1 MKARFLLLPF
11 LAFTFLF
18 LACNDDD
25 DDIPLSNLKVSVS
38 LPTVMGEEVSPEG
51 LAVNLTNTSTG
62 IQIDGSINAN
72 GVLDTIVEQGV
83 YNINVSGKKTYTSTA
98 SGEQT
103 YEQTVSLSG
112 VLQNVSIAKI
122 EESVDVELFISVEN
136 KGWVFKELYFK
147 GSKTPEGK
155 GYYKDKYFEIYNNS
169 DKVLYADGISL
180 CESDHKTTSE
190 LNIWAD
196 IIDKAFVTCVIYTI
210 PGSGTD
216 YPVQPGKSVVLA
228 DVAINHTEVNSNSFD
243 LSNADFEWY
252 DNHKLDVDVPEV
264 PNLIRNFSYSKT
276 IWTPSSQG
284 NCSYVIFRPQG
295 TMEEF
300 LAENAIEKLNKN
312 GSTVIRYKI
321 PNSIILDAVEV
332 STPSGF
338 LSKALSSALD
348 ISYTN
353 CGDGEVSS
361 YGKCIRRK
369 VQSKTDGRVIY
380 TDTNNSAVDFE
391 SLVTPKPGV
400 IE

>member
-112 VLQNVSIAKI
+112 VLQNVSIAQT
-122 EESVDVELFISVEN
+122 EESVDLELYISVEN
-136 KGWVFKELYFK
+136 SGWVFKELYFT
-147 GSKTPEGK
+147 GSKVPGENA
-155 GYYKDKYFEIYNNS
+155 YNKDKYFEIYNNS
-169 DKVLYADGISL
+169 DEVLYADGISIG
-180 CESDHKTTSE
+180 ESDHSTTKE
-190 LNIWAD
+190 VNEWGD
-196 IIDKAFVTCVIYTI
+196 IIDDAFVTWVIYTI

-216 YPVQPGKSVVLA
+216 YPVQPGKSIILT
-228 DVAINHTEVNSNSFD
+228 DVAIDHSAIKSVYLDMSK
-243 LSNADFEWY
+243 ADFEWY
-252 DNHKLDVDVPEV
+252 DDHKRDVDVPEV
-264 PNLIRNFSYSKT
+264 PNLIRNFSYTKT
-276 IWTPSSQG
+276 IWTPFNSG
-284 NCSYVIFRPQG
+284 IRSYVIFRPESS
-295 TMEEF
+295 METF
-300 LAENAIEKLNKN
+300 LAENAVEKLTAS
-312 GSTVIRYKI
+312 GSKLIRYKI
-321 PNSIILDAVEV
+321 PNSIVLDAVEL

-338 LSKALSSALD
+338 RSKALSPALD
-348 ISYTN
+348 ISYTH
-353 CGDGEVSS
+353 CGDGDDSR
-361 YGKCIRRK
+361 YGKCVRRK
-369 VQSKTDGRVIY
+369 VQSKIDGRVIY
-380 TDTNNSAVDFE
+380 MDTNNSAVDFE
-391 SLVTPKPGV
+391 STVTPKPGV

>member
-1 MKARFLLLPF
+1 MKTKLFLVQF
-11 LAFTFLF
+11 LVFAFLF
-18 LACNDDD
+18 VACSDDD
-25 DDIPLSNLKVSVS
+25 DVVPKSKLTLTVT
-38 LPTVMGEEVSPEG
+38 LPDEMGNDVSPEG
-51 LAVNLTNTSTG
+51 LTVKLTNTSTG
-62 IQIDGSINAN
+62 SESSGTFDDK
-72 GVLDTIVEQGV
+72 GVFTSVVEQGV
-83 YNINVSGKKTYTSTA
+83 YNFIVSGKKTYTTSLK
-98 SGEQT
+98 EKK
-103 YEQTVSLSG
+103 TVPLVG
-112 VLQNVSIAKI
+112 VLQNLSLAKSEVSAGMN
-122 EESVDVELFISVEN
+122 LLISIID

-243 LSNADFEWY
+243 ISNADFEWY